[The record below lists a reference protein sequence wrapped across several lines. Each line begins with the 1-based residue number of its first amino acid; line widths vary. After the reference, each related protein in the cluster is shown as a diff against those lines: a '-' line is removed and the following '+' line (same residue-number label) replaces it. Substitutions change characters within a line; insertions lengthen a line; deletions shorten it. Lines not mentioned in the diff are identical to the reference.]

1 MMKTLLILTLLV
13 SVRSQI
19 HCPQQSW
26 AQYKNVWEGSWSF
39 RLPPSGNNEP
49 VRFRLGRIT
58 SYTCTGNNLQFVTTR
73 YATVGFRQN
82 VNSDNY
88 QIFYTNLNINDCTQQ
103 CDSISITVTLE
114 FSRRLFNNPGQEVW
128 SPAAPFDSFVFVKK
142 NCDKLYWT
150 SWATTSN
157 CRTSRQIVWVRNCT
171 DCDGDYVDPQY
182 CNGRFSSQT
191 QCQPVWNEW
200 SEAGD
205 CVATRCNSTG
215 ERLRT
220 RKCLYGDGSEAS
232 NVQLCSN
239 ASSNMT
245 ETCTVNITSN
255 DCAFSPNKSS
265 MDSNLGLYIGVGVA
279 AALVVILFVVVAVVL
294 YRRGM
299 RCYSK
304 NKRTDSDLSPYATVN
319 PTTEEEPPVYYTVT
333 TPDEVEATYSSLQK
347 PSGSS
352 KQNVYDIVTNEVA
365 SETEYSKLSLR

>member
-1 MMKTLLILTLLV
+1 MKTLLILTLLV

-19 HCPQQSW
+19 RCPQQLW
-26 AQYKNVWEGSWSF
+26 AQYKNVREGLWSF
-39 RLPPSGNNEP
+39 SLPPSGNNVP
-49 VRFRLGRIT
+49 VTNEVRRLIN
-58 SYTCTGNNLQFVTTR
+58 YKCPGNNVELETTR
-73 YATVGFRQN
+73 SNTVWFSQD
-82 VNSDNY
+82 VNLDDY
-88 QIFYTNLNINDCTQQ
+88 RFFTTDLNANDCTGQ

-114 FSRRLFNNPGQEVW
+114 FSRRLVYNGDYFWPRRTSYG
-128 SPAAPFDSFVFVKK
+128 SFVFAKK
-142 NCDKLYWT
+142 NCDKIYWAE
-150 SWATTSN
+150 WIATSN

-205 CVATRCNSTG
+205 CVSARCNSTG

-245 ETCTVNITSN
+245 ETCTANITSN
-255 DCAFSPNKSS
+255 DCASSPNKSS

-304 NKRTDSDLSPYATVN
+304 NKGTDSDLSPYATVN

-352 KQNVYDIVTNEVA
+352 KQNVYDIVTNEVV